1 VAINYL
7 TMPDDKVIVTVAQTG
22 AIVNKKMNPHVP
34 EQPDEIAQS
43 ALDCYNE
50 GAAIVHIHAR
60 NPDGST
66 TGNAAIFRDIHQKI
80 RQKCNLILQ
89 DSTGGGSNLT
99 IEQRTECLE
108 SMPEMASLNM
118 GTMIRTIGDSI
129 GTAFSN
135 TRTEIESFVKRM
147 NQFGV
152 KPEMEI
158 YNVSMIYEATLL
170 IEKKLIQKPYCM
182 TLILGMAYQ
191 GAQEANLM
199 FLPTYLHYIPEHTYF
214 HTLGVGRAQLPLA
227 VMGMVLGGNVRVGME
242 DNIYYK
248 KGELAKSN
256 AQLVEKVVK
265 IARDLGK
272 EPCTPD
278 EARKIL
284 GLNAYSAVKEKEVE
298 VEKQAVQ
305 KK

>member
-1 VAINYL
+1 MAINYL
-7 TMPDDKVIVTVAQTG
+7 TMPENKVIITVAQTG
-22 AIVNKKMNPHVP
+22 ALVSKKMNPNLP

-43 ALDCYNE
+43 AYDCYNE
-50 GAAIVHIHAR
+50 GSAIVHIHAR
-60 NPDGST
+60 NPNGGT
-66 TGNAAIFRDIHQKI
+66 TGNAAIFRDIHEKI
-80 RQKCNLILQ
+80 RKKCNIILQ
-89 DSTGGGSNLT
+89 DSTGGGSNLS

-108 SMPEMASLNM
+108 ADPEMASLNM
-118 GTMIRTIGDSI
+118 GTMIRTIGDAV

-135 TRTEIESFVKRM
+135 TRSEIEGFVKRM

-158 YNVSMIYEATLL
+158 YNVAMIYEAGLL

-182 TLILGMAYQ
+182 SLILGMAYQ

-199 FLPTYLHYIPEHTYF
+199 FLPTYLHYIPEDTYF
-214 HTLGVGRAQLPLA
+214 STLGVGRAQLSLG

-256 AQLVEKVVK
+256 AQLVGRMVR
-265 IARDLGK
+265 IARELGK
-272 EPCTPD
+272 DPCTPD

-284 GLNAYSAVKEKEVE
+284 GLKGSRG
-298 VEKQAVQ
+298 
-305 KK
+305 

>member
-1 VAINYL
+1 LAINYS
-7 TMPDDKVIVTVAQTG
+7 TMPENKIIITVAQTG
-22 AIVNKKMNPHVP
+22 ALVNKKMNPNVP
-34 EQPDEIAQS
+34 EQPTEIAQS
-43 ALDCYNE
+43 AYDCYNE

-66 TGNAAIFRDIHQKI
+66 TGDAEIFRDIHEQI
-80 RQKCNLILQ
+80 RKKCNVILQ
-89 DSTGGGSNLT
+89 DSTGGGSNLSVK
-99 IEQRTECLE
+99 QRTDCLDAN
-108 SMPEMASLNM
+108 PEMASLNM
-118 GTMIRTIGDSI
+118 GTMIRTIGDAV

-135 TRTEIESFVKRM
+135 TRGEIEGFVKRM
-147 NQFGV
+147 NEFGV

-158 YNVSMIYEATLL
+158 YNVAMIYEANLL
-170 IEKKLIQKPYCM
+170 IEKNLIQKPYSM

-199 FLPTYLHYIPEHTYF
+199 FLPTYLHYIPENTYF
-214 HTLGVGRAQLPLA
+214 TTLGVGRAQLSLG

-256 AQLVEKVVK
+256 AQLVSRIVR
-265 IARDLGK
+265 IARELGK

-284 GLNAYSAVKEKEVE
+284 GLKPLTCAKS
-298 VEKQAVQ
+298 
-305 KK
+305 

>member
-7 TMPDDKVIVTVAQTG
+7 TMPDDKVIITVAQTG
-22 AIVNKKMNPHVP
+22 ALVNKKMNPNVP

-43 ALDCYNE
+43 AYDCYNE

-66 TGNAAIFRDIHQKI
+66 TGSAAIFREIHQKI
-80 RQKCNLILQ
+80 RQKCNIILQ

-99 IEQRTECLE
+99 IEERTECLE
-108 SMPEMASLNM
+108 AQPEMASLNM
-118 GTMIRTIGDSI
+118 GTMIRTIGNGI

-135 TRTEIESFVKRM
+135 TRTEIECFVKRM

-170 IEKKLIQKPYCM
+170 IEKNLIKKPYCM

-214 HTLGVGRAQLPLA
+214 HTLGVGKAQLSLG

-242 DNIYYK
+242 DNIYCK

-256 AQLVEKVVK
+256 AQLVSKIVR
-265 IARDLGK
+265 IARELGK

-284 GLNAYSAVKEKEVE
+284 GLKPYSAVKKIEE
-298 VEKQAVQ
+298 EKQVLEG